1 MTNSMKVLLVLLT
14 FCSNVVLAQTGDSE
28 RGALVF
34 QAYCT
39 RCHIPIEIE
48 NRLRNDWLGHT
59 GAQLLQRIS
68 ATMPGENAG
77 SLTAQQYL
85 DVTAFV
91 LAIGKVELPATA
103 LTPKAL
109 ADLTLARTI
118 AATATAAVPST
129 PWLTLN
135 GDLAS
140 TRYTA
145 LAQINASNVKDV
157 KVTWRLNLDRF
168 GPTTEGSNVTTPLM
182 VNGTLY
188 ATAGVTRDVIA
199 LDPAT
204 GQLLWLWRA
213 QEGERFTN
221 APRKGSG
228 KGLAF
233 WTDGVQDIV
242 LTVTPGYYLV
252 ALNGKTGLPVKNFG
266 AGGWVDLQAGLRLG
280 PGRQDLDIGLSF
292 PPLVVD
298 DVVVVGASMA
308 LSTRPLSAANV
319 KGDIRGYDIHSGKLL
334 WTYHTIPERNEFG
347 SETWQGNSASYTGN
361 AGVWAPMSAD
371 PKLGLVYL
379 PVETPTGDYYGGD
392 RHGNNL
398 FGNSLVALDYHTG
411 KMKWYFQLT
420 HHDIWDWDL
429 PAAPILADLP
439 NGRKVV
445 VQLTKQAMA
454 YVFDRATGEPVWD
467 IVETKVPQS
476 DIPGEQTSPTQPIP
490 SKPAPF
496 DRQGLTEN
504 DLINYTPEL
513 FAKAKQA
520 VKPYR
525 MSQLFSPPSLAD
537 APDGTHGTLHLP
549 NATGG
554 ANWQGGAYD
563 PDTGILYVPSR
574 TALTLLGLVPGGTA
588 SSVRY
593 IQGLRTSLDVEG
605 LPIMRPPYGRITA
618 IDLQSGNHLWWIPN
632 GDTPANIRNH
642 PALAGVELP
651 RTGVPNQSGIMLTKT
666 LLFSGEGPGGK
677 PVLRAHDKSSGDII
691 AELALPGAQTGTPSS
706 FMHEGS
712 QYIVLTVS
720 TKGSSELV
728 ALKLAG
734 SAAKTQTPAAAAE

>member
-118 AATATAAVPST
+118 AATATTAVPST

>member
-109 ADLTLARTI
+109 ADLTLARTV

>member
-109 ADLTLARTI
+109 ADLTLARTV

-233 WTDGVQDIV
+233 WSDGVQDIV